1 MDDGMSEEEALLA
14 VEPPLT
20 LSGDYELEE
29 DENSSDDEN
38 NNPFKL
44 KKCTIHLRK
53 LWYIEQAIKLGCPTV
68 WIPPKG
74 SNRNLY
80 KPKPIF

>member
-20 LSGDYELEE
+20 LLSIDDVGEE
-29 DENSSDDEN
+29 DSSSDNEN

-44 KKCTIHLRK
+44 KKCTIPLRK

>member
-20 LSGDYELEE
+20 SSGGDGFEE
-29 DENSSDDEN
+29 DNSSDDEN

-44 KKCTIHLRK
+44 KKCTIRLRK
-53 LWYIEQAIKLGCPTV
+53 LLYIEQALDLGCKTI

-80 KPKPIF
+80 RPKTIL

>member
-1 MDDGMSEEEALLA
+1 MEDGMSEEEALLA

-20 LSGDYELEE
+20 LSAHDVGEE
-29 DENSSDDEN
+29 DGSSDDEN

-53 LWYIEQAIKLGCPTV
+53 FWYIEQAIQLGCTSV
-68 WIPPKG
+68 WMPPKG
-74 SNRNLY
+74 CNRNIY
-80 KPKPIF
+80 KPKPIW